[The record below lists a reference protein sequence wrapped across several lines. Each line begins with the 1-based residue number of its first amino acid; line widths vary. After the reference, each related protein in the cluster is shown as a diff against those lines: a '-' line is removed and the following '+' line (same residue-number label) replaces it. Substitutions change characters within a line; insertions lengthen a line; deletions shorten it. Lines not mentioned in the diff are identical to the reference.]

1 MLLETFADEIIEMV
15 SSFLP
20 ERTVNI
26 MDTSGIIISSTEK
39 DRIGTFHKG
48 AEIAAATGKT
58 VNITEE
64 TVGNYPGAKKGTN
77 VPLFVNGKIIG
88 VIGIFGNPEEIKT
101 IVSFVELYVE
111 KYYQL
116 EALAIPRLRD
126 SEMKQRLLKEM
137 VMPTGSD
144 SIRLI
149 LEKLGITLSFP
160 MECAVFSPYGGENRA
175 EWEKSILEI
184 LVKEKIL
191 WPDDIYGFMGGRLVL
206 FRNFGHSSAL
216 EDELKNSP
224 ILSIGR
230 VSIGDKAST
239 LEEIP
244 TTYNKASILDSIQD
258 KPISSMLNFSDR
270 ARFVVYK
277 ALMADDEY
285 VAGKLSKL
293 EKELKEE
300 ELEEV
305 MRTAEAYYR
314 NGHSIVKA
322 SEEVFIH
329 KNTLWYR
336 MNKLFDVLAI
346 TECNDFEK
354 ELLVS
359 MVLAEYR
366 RKKGFRSLKK

>member
-160 MECAVFSPYGGENRA
+160 MECAVFYPYGGENRA

-244 TTYNKASILDSIQD
+244 TTYNKASILDSLQD
-258 KPISSMLNFSDR
+258 KPI
-270 ARFVVYK
+270 
-277 ALMADDEY
+277 
-285 VAGKLSKL
+285 
-293 EKELKEE
+293 
-300 ELEEV
+300 
-305 MRTAEAYYR
+305 
-314 NGHSIVKA
+314 
-322 SEEVFIH
+322 
-329 KNTLWYR
+329 
-336 MNKLFDVLAI
+336 
-346 TECNDFEK
+346 
-354 ELLVS
+354 
-359 MVLAEYR
+359 
-366 RKKGFRSLKK
+366 

>member
-149 LEKLGITLSFP
+149 LE
-160 MECAVFSPYGGENRA
+160 
-175 EWEKSILEI
+175 
-184 LVKEKIL
+184 
-191 WPDDIYGFMGGRLVL
+191 
-206 FRNFGHSSAL
+206 
-216 EDELKNSP
+216 
-224 ILSIGR
+224 
-230 VSIGDKAST
+230 
-239 LEEIP
+239 
-244 TTYNKASILDSIQD
+244 
-258 KPISSMLNFSDR
+258 
-270 ARFVVYK
+270 
-277 ALMADDEY
+277 
-285 VAGKLSKL
+285 
-293 EKELKEE
+293 
-300 ELEEV
+300 
-305 MRTAEAYYR
+305 
-314 NGHSIVKA
+314 
-322 SEEVFIH
+322 
-329 KNTLWYR
+329 
-336 MNKLFDVLAI
+336 
-346 TECNDFEK
+346 
-354 ELLVS
+354 
-359 MVLAEYR
+359 
-366 RKKGFRSLKK
+366 